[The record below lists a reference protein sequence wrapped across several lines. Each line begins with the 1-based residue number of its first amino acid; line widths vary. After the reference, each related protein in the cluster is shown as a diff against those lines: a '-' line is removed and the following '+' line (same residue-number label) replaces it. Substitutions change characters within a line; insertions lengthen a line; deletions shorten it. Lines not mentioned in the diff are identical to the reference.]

1 VNTQFLIVSY
11 DISSSRRRRKVMKT
25 LEGYGERVQYS
36 VFECNLAP
44 KKIEE
49 MQRRLAKLISPKD
62 SLRIYFLS
70 ADDVKR
76 ILRMGDPRVV
86 ADRIFIMQ

>member
-1 VNTQFLIVSY
+1 MNTQFLVVSY
-11 DISSSRRRRKVMKT
+11 DISSSRRRRKVMKV

-49 MQRRLAKLISPKD
+49 MRRHLAKLISPKD

-86 ADRIFIMQ
+86 TDRVFIMQ